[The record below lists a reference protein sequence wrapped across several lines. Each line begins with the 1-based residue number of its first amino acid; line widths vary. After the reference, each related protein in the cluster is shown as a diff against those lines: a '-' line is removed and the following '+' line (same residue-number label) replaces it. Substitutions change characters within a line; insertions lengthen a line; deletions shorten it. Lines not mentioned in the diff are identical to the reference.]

1 MVRGAAA
8 WRGRRARRGVAA
20 GLALGALLVGLAART
35 ASAVEEDKR
44 PLTGRLFCTAPRART
59 SGPLAVEVE
68 LDWRGTGV
76 IEGALRIEIS
86 DGAEVRCMYERPD
99 IFLASGKSP
108 PIRLLLPSP
117 GPGDYN
123 SQLKAQMTFYS
134 EKGVFRVPSCQVF
147 VPQMSERGLVVAFSE
162 PRGRPGVEALALH
175 KLLKLERF
183 LPARDAGE
191 GGAPSRGV
199 RRPLVTT
206 PAYLAPDVMP
216 SVPAA
221 CCAFDMIVL
230 AGEGFSLMRKKQL
243 EAVLIWVRA
252 GGSVLV
258 LPTGG
263 MKAHHAR
270 FLNELAGADADSP
283 DYALT
288 PAGRVEGEAGFGRF
302 HAGLGR
308 AVVGLGVPKDD
319 VTPESPAWRRTAAFL
334 WKVRRAHVSSI
345 ARKGVWADVE
355 EEKAPDG
362 SAMYY
367 QDMQYQQQGGGPRFG
382 RVPVSVG
389 STLSGK
395 LFPERIKVIP
405 LWVIVLI
412 LALFVAVIG
421 PVDYFVLGL
430 LKRRKLTWVTF
441 PAAAIG
447 FALFTMLLAEIYMG
461 SSDHRNSVTVV
472 DLGKGGRILRTSRY
486 EVIVAGRN
494 RKSVTEVAG
503 GFFAPVE
510 PSALAGGYDEYGR
523 YGGYGGYSS
532 RAGRSV
538 PIYEGLVPTRFT
550 ATQHINQWEPR
561 MNRFLYIGPEA
572 PSPERRGGGRS
583 PRVKLDWDAVGPE
596 LWDGPVKRNGL
607 PEARAAVIES
617 DPTRMTE
624 IVAYRGGEVRT
635 DRGSY
640 CGLQAKTL
648 QELCVR
654 PRKGFFTVVS
664 QVSPTGGGDF
674 EDSAVLDPTDPE
686 QWLLAVVVRDGQSFT
701 VYRRLFHKGA
711 DAF

>member
-1 MVRGAAA
+1 MGVKEMPSSGVMTVRGAAA
-8 WRGRRARRGVAA
+8 W
-20 GLALGALLVGLAART
+20 LALAALSVGVCART

-44 PLTGRLFCTAPRART
+44 PLTGRLVCTAARART

-68 LDWRGTGV
+68 LDWRGKGI

-86 DGAEVRCMYERPD
+86 DGAEVRCRYERPD
-99 IFLASGKSP
+99 VVLVSGKSP

-117 GPGDYN
+117 GPGNYN
-123 SQLKAQMTFYS
+123 SQLEARIMFHS
-134 EKGVFRVPSCQVF
+134 EKGVFRIPPCPVF
-147 VPQMSERGLVVAFSE
+147 VPQMSERGLVMAFSE
-162 PRGRPGVEALALH
+162 PRGRPGIEALALY
-175 KLLKLERF
+175 KVLRLERF
-183 LPARDAGE
+183 DPGRGKAGG
-191 GGAPSRGV
+191 GGA
-199 RRPLVTT
+199 RRSLLTT
-206 PAYLAPDVMP
+206 PTYLPPDVMP

-221 CCAFDMIVL
+221 CCAFDLIVL
-230 AGEGFSLMRKKQL
+230 SGEGFSLMRKKQL
-243 EAVLIWVRA
+243 DAVLTWVRA

-270 FLNELAGADADSP
+270 FLNALAGAGADSP
-283 DYALT
+283 AYALT
-288 PAGRVEGEAGFGRF
+288 PAGRVEGKAGFGRF

-308 AVVGLGVPKDD
+308 AVVGLDVPKDEAM
-319 VTPESPAWRRTAAFL
+319 PGSHAWRRTAAFL
-334 WKVRRAHVSSI
+334 WKVRNSHVSSI
-345 ARKGVWADVE
+345 ERKGEWAAVKE
-355 EEKAPDG
+355 EETTDPD
-362 SAMYY
+362 MQYLDY
-367 QDMQYQQQGGGPRFG
+367 QYQQQGSRPRFG

-405 LWVIVLI
+405 LWVIIVI

-441 PAAAIG
+441 PVAAVG

-472 DLGKGGRILRTSRY
+472 DLGEGGSVLRTSRY

-494 RKSVTEVAG
+494 RNSVTEVAG

-510 PSALAGGYDEYGR
+510 PSALAGMRGR
-523 YGGYGGYSS
+523 YSSGG
-532 RAGRSV
+532 GRSV
-538 PIYEGLVPTRFT
+538 PRYAGLVPTRFT
-550 ATQHINQWEPR
+550 ATQLINQWEPR
-561 MNRFLYIGPEA
+561 MNRFLYIGAEA
-572 PSPERRGGGRS
+572 PRRERQSRFES
-583 PRVKLDWDAVGPE
+583 PRVKLDWDAIEAIPGHR
-596 LWDGPVKRNGL
+596 PVDVDDLSRIRSDVVEPGSPRAVAAVVFGAGIKKAGRSGATGL
-607 PEARAAVIES
+607 PTKALR
-617 DPTRMTE
+617 
-624 IVAYRGGEVRT
+624 
-635 DRGSY
+635 
-640 CGLQAKTL
+640 
-648 QELCVR
+648 ELCVR

-674 EDSAVLDPTDPE
+674 EDSAILDPTDPD
-686 QWLLAVVVRDGQSFT
+686 QWLLAVVVRDGQNFT